1 MVYKITNQVLY
12 QLKWLY
18 KAKKLLSSIPPSQI
32 IAEQMHSN
40 RSIPQIINPLSA
52 RDIYERKTRGLTS
65 SKKLQR

>member
-1 MVYKITNQVLY
+1 
-12 QLKWLY
+12 
-18 KAKKLLSSIPPSQI
+18 
-32 IAEQMHSN
+32 MHSN